1 MWRYR
6 RLPPR
11 SFHMRISVLLVGC
24 LLFARLAVAQS
35 TNATI
40 TGRVVDPSNAIVT
53 TAKVDVVSLETGL
66 RSSTQTNREGIYTV
80 TGLLPNT
87 YRIEV
92 SKPGFKTV
100 IKPDVILH
108 VQDVV
113 AVNFTLPVG
122 AASETI
128 TVSAGASMI
137 NTSDGSV
144 STVVDQTF
152 VKNMPLNG
160 RCFLDL
166 ILLTPGTITQS
177 PQASGAGTGLGMTG
191 EFIINGQRTEANYYT
206 VDGVSAN
213 VGTFG
218 GGIGLQ
224 GAGPSGSVPAST
236 ALGTTQALVSV
247 DELQEFRVQSST
259 YSAE

>member
-1 MWRYR
+1 FK
-6 RLPPR
+6 
-11 SFHMRISVLLVGC
+11 S
-24 LLFARLAVAQS
+24 
-35 TNATI
+35 
-40 TGRVVDPSNAIVT
+40 IV
-53 TAKVDVVSLETGL
+53 KS
-66 RSSTQTNREGIYTV
+66 GI
-80 TGLLPNT
+80 
-87 YRIEV
+87 E
-92 SKPGFKTV
+92 
-100 IKPDVILH
+100 LH
-108 VQDVV
+108 VQDLVSINL
-113 AVNFTLPVG
+113 ALQVG
-122 AASETI
+122 SVSEST
-128 TVSAGASMI
+128 TVEGGAPMI
-137 NTSDGSV
+137 NTTDASV

-160 RCFLDL
+160 RSFQDL

-191 EFIINGQRTEANYYT
+191 EFSINGQRTEANYYT

-259 YSAE
+259 YSAEYGRNPGGQLAFET

>member
-1 MWRYR
+1 
-6 RLPPR
+6 
-11 SFHMRISVLLVGC
+11 MRHIFLLVLVC
-24 LLFARLAVAQS
+24 LLASTGWAQS
-35 TNATI
+35 TNATLS
-40 TGRVVDPSNAIVT
+40 GRVIDSSQAILANA
-53 TAKVDVVSLETGL
+53 DVLLINTETGA
-66 RSSTQTNREGIYTV
+66 RISTKTNSQGFYV
-80 TGLLPNT
+80 LPNIAPGK
-87 YRIEV
+87 YELEV
-92 SKPGFKTV
+92 SRTGFKTIAQPNLV
-100 IKPDVILH
+100 LH
-108 VQDVV
+108 VQDVSY
-113 AVNFTLPVG
+113 VNFTLPVG
-122 AASETI
+122 SVSEVV
-128 TVSAGASMI
+128 TVTGSTSMI
-137 NTSDGSV
+137 NTTDASV

-160 RCFLDL
+160 RSFQDL

-191 EFIINGQRTEANYYT
+191 EFSINGQRTEANYYT

-247 DELQEFRVQSST
+247 DELQELRVQSST